1 MVQLKLC
8 SGHNTILYM
17 SLQRFGQQMSWS
29 TWLHISTIMQRGLHG
44 LMLQLCLDRTHII
57 IGTLFKPS
65 SNIFFSCIFIIVFN
79 LCLYD
84 FLVPL
89 NITFFLL
96 ASHQCWHKSLK
107 CRWYGTLSR
116 ASLIGR
122 LNLFVWEIA
131 PMNYA
136 NPWFWIVIEWKF
148 QGNLNKP
155 RQIKLTCLLCSC
167 APSVWLEWYETQR
180 VDSNGNNHR
189 QLN

>member
-1 MVQLKLC
+1 MVRFSSALCNFEKHGFVQMLPKTMVQLKLC
-8 SGHNTILYM
+8 SGHNTILYV

-96 ASHQCWHKSLK
+96 VSHQCWHKSLK
-107 CRWYGTLSR
+107 CRWYGT
-116 ASLIGR
+116 
-122 LNLFVWEIA
+122 
-131 PMNYA
+131 
-136 NPWFWIVIEWKF
+136 
-148 QGNLNKP
+148 
-155 RQIKLTCLLCSC
+155 
-167 APSVWLEWYETQR
+167 
-180 VDSNGNNHR
+180 
-189 QLN
+189 